1 MRKHAILA
9 TSVLFA
15 TLLHCTLCAAQNA
28 RYFKAEHGVAATY
41 VKLAA
46 NGRYQV
52 IDREHMGVVLTDE
65 GHWRQNGALLT
76 FSPTNPKKTSYQA
89 TENKYRDKVFL
100 AITSVDAAAGI
111 VITAEDTK
119 KNLDADP
126 NYLPDHVLFKIS
138 AKTYNTETKEITHF
152 ATSGKSIDAHWD
164 GKVLIN
170 AIGEVKYWEQS
181 YR

>member
-1 MRKHAILA
+1 MKKYAILA
-9 TSVLFA
+9 ASVLFA
-15 TLLHCTLCAAQNA
+15 TPLHCTLCAAQNA

-46 NGRYQV
+46 NGRYKV

-76 FSPTNPKKTSYQA
+76 FSPTNPKKTTYQA
-89 TENKYRDKVFL
+89 TENKYQGKVFL
-100 AITSVDAAAGI
+100 SIRSVDAAAGI